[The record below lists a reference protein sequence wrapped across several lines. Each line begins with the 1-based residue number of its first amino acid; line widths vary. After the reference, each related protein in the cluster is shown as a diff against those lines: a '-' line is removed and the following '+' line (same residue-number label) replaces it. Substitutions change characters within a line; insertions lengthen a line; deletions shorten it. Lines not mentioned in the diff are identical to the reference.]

1 MTDDY
6 KRNFFQKVNLLRFL
20 SIVGVLYIHAE
31 NWEQFGFS
39 AGSIGYLIE
48 QKLIG
53 ACEWAVPLFFFLS
66 SFLFFKDFAWDLL
79 VPKWKRRVKTLLLP
93 YLLWN
98 TIYFALFT
106 VLPRLPFFSGLI
118 NSVPVPITMSEVFQ
132 SIFLH
137 KYSGF
142 LWFIKSLILLT
153 TCAPVFYIAFSKRWL
168 SETILLGLFVLLFVK
183 PFAFPTVTSLNWRF
197 LFFYALGA
205 YTALRYP
212 QVLLNRPPR
221 NMRILLGCSIPLWLI
236 LNAFFDSELFSIVMI
251 VCLWYSFDEDT
262 IPQNKAL
269 SVSFFVY
276 VLHILLFSVIKKLQ
290 YALLPHSELYMLLS
304 YVTVPIFALLVLI
317 PLANVLKRRTP
328 VAYRLLTGGR

>member
-1 MTDDY
+1 
-6 KRNFFQKVNLLRFL
+6 
-20 SIVGVLYIHAE
+20 
-31 NWEQFGFS
+31 
-39 AGSIGYLIE
+39 
-48 QKLIG
+48 
-53 ACEWAVPLFFFLS
+53 
-66 SFLFFKDFAWDLL
+66 
-79 VPKWKRRVKTLLLP
+79 
-93 YLLWN
+93 
-98 TIYFALFT
+98 
-106 VLPRLPFFSGLI
+106 
-118 NSVPVPITMSEVFQ
+118 
-132 SIFLH
+132 
-137 KYSGF
+137 
-142 LWFIKSLILLT
+142 
-153 TCAPVFYIAFSKRWL
+153 
-168 SETILLGLFVLLFVK
+168 
-183 PFAFPTVTSLNWRF
+183 VTSLNWRF